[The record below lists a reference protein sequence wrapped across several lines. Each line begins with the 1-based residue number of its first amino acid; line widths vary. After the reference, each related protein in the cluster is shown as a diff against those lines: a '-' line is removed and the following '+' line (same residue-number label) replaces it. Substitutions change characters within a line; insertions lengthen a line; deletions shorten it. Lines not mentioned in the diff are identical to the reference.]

1 MHNGVKERAVD
12 YPSAAHSSYIQKK
25 DVILIMLKQG
35 IYKAENNDS
44 IWDSYSVKMHVKE
57 TDKAYIFQLIDLDT
71 LYSAAHIEMMFK
83 RSKRFVLKK
92 NRGGHAMRIW
102 SDGDFTIYPYQA
114 GIPYYFK
121 LVEAGAQ

>member
-1 MHNGVKERAVD
+1 VGGRLSIGCPFFLYTKEGCDFNYAQ
-12 YPSAAHSSYIQKK
+12 A
-25 DVILIMLKQG
+25 G

>member
-1 MHNGVKERAVD
+1 
-12 YPSAAHSSYIQKK
+12 
-25 DVILIMLKQG
+25 
-35 IYKAENNDS
+35 
-44 IWDSYSVKMHVKE
+44 
-57 TDKAYIFQLIDLDT
+57 
-71 LYSAAHIEMMFK
+71 
-83 RSKRFVLKK
+83 LKK